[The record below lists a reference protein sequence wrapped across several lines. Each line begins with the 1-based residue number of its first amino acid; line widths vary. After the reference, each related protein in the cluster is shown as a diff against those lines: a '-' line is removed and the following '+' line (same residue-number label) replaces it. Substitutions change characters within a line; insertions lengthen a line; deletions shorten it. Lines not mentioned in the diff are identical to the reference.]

1 MNYLNRNR
9 RHALAAE
16 YVLGT
21 LRGPARARFRKL
33 MMRHEALART
43 TWYWERQLNS
53 LTTSLEGQ
61 TPPEHVWENIAK
73 RTIHQDTPSA
83 PVNPSTSAKPGWW
96 LWSGL
101 AATFV
106 IAALLLWNRLPSPQ
120 NVTPSQIA
128 VVNNEQAAP
137 LWLIEVVDEKLV
149 VKATGNIET
158 QNTKDYELWVIPQ
171 DESAPRSLGVI
182 PQSGIW
188 QRPLHPLIVKNAV
201 KALAVSL
208 EDKGGS
214 RTGVPAE
221 VLFTTTLASL

>member
-1 MNYLNRNR
+1 MNYLNRER

-21 LRGPARARFRKL
+21 LRGPARERFRKL

-53 LTTSLEGQ
+53 LTTSLPGQ
-61 TPPEHVWENIAK
+61 TPSEHVWQNIAG
-73 RTIHQDTPSA
+73 RTIDLDRTANVPASKA
-83 PVNPSTSAKPGWW
+83 STKPGWW
-96 LWSGL
+96 LWGGL
-101 AATFV
+101 AATFF
-106 IAALLLWNRLPSPQ
+106 IAALLLWTRLPSPQ
-120 NVTPSQIA
+120 EVTPSQIA
-128 VVNNEQAAP
+128 VVNNEQSAP
-137 LWLIEVVDEKLV
+137 LWLIEVVNDQLI
-149 VKATGNIET
+149 VKATGNIE
-158 QNTKDYELWVIPQ
+158 NRNARDYELWVIPE
-171 DESAPRSLGVI
+171 DGTAPVSLGVI

-214 RTGVPAE
+214 RTGSPAE